1 MKDIKATTG
10 KNKNKKSKFEL
21 NITHKD
27 QQKDK
32 IMYLGG
38 DSAELE
44 NILSLINPIQM
55 MERKVE
61 LYEKSESNYDDALET
76 YTALVDHYSQVD
88 PEKTA
93 KLIQNMKKMI

>member
-1 MKDIKATTG
+1 
-10 KNKNKKSKFEL
+10 
-21 NITHKD
+21 
-27 QQKDK
+27 
-32 IMYLGG
+32 
-38 DSAELE
+38 
-44 NILSLINPIQM
+44 M

-93 KLIQNMKKMI
+93 KLIQNMKKMIEKQYNEPKQKL